1 MLLYVL
7 RGTCRLNGID
17 PEAKSNNSVMS
28 VRAKHRVGS
37 LAAAACHG
45 LKLPL

>member
-1 MLLYVL
+1 ML

-28 VRAKHRVGS
+28 VRAKHQGS
-37 LAAAACHG
+37 LDDTRTN
-45 LKLPL
+45 

>member
-1 MLLYVL
+1 MSKSDADKIVFI
-7 RGTCRLNGID
+7 LN
-17 PEAKSNNSVMS
+17 
-28 VRAKHRVGS
+28 KHRVGS